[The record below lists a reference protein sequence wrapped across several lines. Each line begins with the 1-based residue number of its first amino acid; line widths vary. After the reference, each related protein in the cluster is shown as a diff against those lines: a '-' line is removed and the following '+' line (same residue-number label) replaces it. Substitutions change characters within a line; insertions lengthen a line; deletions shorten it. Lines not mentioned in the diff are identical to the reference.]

1 MAIRLVILLIS
12 LFSLPAVGQTGC
24 LAGQVL
30 DDSGSPLAQMHVTAY
45 LANRPFSR
53 FTDTDENGRF
63 LLADLPPGSYLI
75 VTVNQDLGYTFSNS
89 ADFSEEGL
97 RVAVSDSA
105 ECTQATMRRKPRA
118 AKLRLN
124 LTDSS
129 TGKEIQK
136 PVASFR
142 RTDGFHGWDAVTQY
156 QNELLVPPT
165 KPLEI
170 QVGAIGYE
178 KADVIPMAPLQPGE
192 VRVLSVQLQPMGVG
206 CLTGMVLAEDG
217 TPVGGIKVSPLLDN
231 GYWVT
236 KESLFAPTD
245 KEGKFTIRNLQPG
258 TYRVSVDGRDKG
270 YSTFSLKK
278 YGQYP
283 KVNVL
288 ASPTCAE
295 LTLRLAAP
303 GARLHLEVVDA
314 INQEPIKYFR
324 FTVDSAVSKMWWPG
338 SGDTEE
344 VLVPPDEPCSLT
356 VRADGYKSSSAEAL
370 GTFQPG
376 EVRHVKVLLQPDAAR
391 ELNAK

>member
-1 MAIRLVILLIS
+1 MAIRLVILLVL
-12 LFSLPAVGQTGC
+12 LFPLAAAGQTGC

-63 LLADLPPGSYLI
+63 LLADLPVGSYRI
-75 VTVNQDLGYTFSNS
+75 VTINQDLGYTFSNMS
-89 ADFSEEGL
+89 DFSEEDL
-97 RVAVSDSA
+97 HVVVSDSA
-105 ECTQATMRRKPRA
+105 ECTSTTMRRKPRA

-136 PVASFR
+136 PIASFR
-142 RTDGFHGWDAVTQY
+142 LTDGFHGWDAVTQY
-156 QNELLVPPT
+156 QNDLMVPPA
-165 KPLEI
+165 KPLEV
-170 QVGAIGYE
+170 QVGAVGYG
-178 KADVIPMAPLQPGE
+178 KADVIPIAPLQPGE
-192 VRVLSVQLQPMGVG
+192 VRVLSVQLQPIGVG

-231 GYWVT
+231 VYSVT
-236 KESLFAPTD
+236 KESLFVPTD
-245 KEGKFTIRNLQPG
+245 KQGNFTIRNLHPG
-258 TYRVSVDGRDKG
+258 TYRVSVDGRDQG
-270 YSTFSLKK
+270 YSTFSLRK

-283 KVNVL
+283 QVSVL
-288 ASPTCAE
+288 ASRTCAE
-295 LTLRLAAP
+295 LTLRLAPP

-314 INQEPIKYFR
+314 ITQQPIKYFK
-324 FTVDSAVSKMWWPG
+324 FTVDSAVPKMWWPG

-344 VLVPPDEPCSLT
+344 LLVPPDEACSLK
-356 VRADGYKSSSAEAL
+356 VRADGYKSSSAESL

-376 EVRHVKVLLQPDAAR
+376 EVRHVKVLLQPDAPQA
-391 ELNAK
+391 LNTK